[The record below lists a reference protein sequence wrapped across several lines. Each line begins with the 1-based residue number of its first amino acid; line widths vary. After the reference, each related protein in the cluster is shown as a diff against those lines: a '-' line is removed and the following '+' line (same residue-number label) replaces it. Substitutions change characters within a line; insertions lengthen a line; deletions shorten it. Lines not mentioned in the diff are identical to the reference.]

1 MRLRLVPNDTSI
13 NFFGRLKVAVWISV
27 IAILLSVIFYL
38 FNGLNYGIDFR
49 GGTMLMIKAPAETS
63 IIEVRKT
70 LKKLD
75 LGDTTVT
82 EVSDPATVL
91 INKSNQPM
99 YLIKIEQQAG
109 NEEVQNEMIINV
121 KNNLEDALSSVS
133 FLQTESVGSK
143 VSGELVQKAILA
155 VCLAVF
161 AVLFYIWIRFEWQFS
176 LGAVLALIHDVII
189 TIGIFSLI
197 GLEFNLSIIAALL
210 TIVGYSLN
218 DTVIVFD
225 RIREN
230 LKQFQSKPLI
240 DLLNK
245 SINDTL
251 SRTVMTS
258 VTTLLA
264 LLALYIVGGE
274 VIRGFTFAMIWG
286 VLIGTYSSIF
296 IASAILLRLGVKRDW
311 SSSGSGGPGTNF
323 GNFDQ

>member
-1 MRLRLVPNDTSI
+1 MRLRIVPSNTAI
-13 NFFGRLKVAVWISV
+13 NFFGKSRIAIWTSIFAVVVSV
-27 IAILLSVIFYL
+27 ILYII
-38 FNGLNYGIDFR
+38 NGLNYGIDFR
-49 GGTMLMIKAPAETS
+49 GGTMLMIKASDNTS
-63 IIEVRKT
+63 IIEIRKT
-70 LKKLD
+70 LNQLNI
-75 LGDTTVT
+75 GDTTVT
-82 EVSDPATVL
+82 EVSDPAAV
-91 INKSNQPM
+91 IVGSEAQPLF
-99 YLIKIEQQAG
+99 LIKIEQQEG
-109 NEEVQNEMIINV
+109 NEEVQNEMITRV
-121 KNNLEDALSSVS
+121 KEILDETLTSVS
-133 FLQTESVGSK
+133 FLQTDSVGSK

-176 LGAVLALIHDVII
+176 LGAVLALLHDVIV
-189 TIGIFSLI
+189 TIGIFSII

-230 LKQFQSKPLI
+230 LKQFESKPLL

-251 SRTVMTS
+251 SRTIMTS

-264 LLALYIVGGE
+264 LLALYIFGGE

-311 SSSGSGGPGTNF
+311 SSPKSGGAGTNF
-323 GNFDQ
+323 GDFDK

>member
-1 MRLRLVPNDTSI
+1 MRLRIVPSNTAI
-13 NFFGRLKVAVWISV
+13 NFFGKSRIAIWTSIFAVVVSV
-27 IAILLSVIFYL
+27 ILYII
-38 FNGLNYGIDFR
+38 NGLNYGIDFR
-49 GGTMLMIKAPAETS
+49 GGTMLMIKASDNTS
-63 IIEVRKT
+63 IIEIRKT
-70 LKKLD
+70 LNQLNI
-75 LGDTTVT
+75 GDTTVT
-82 EVSDPATVL
+82 EVSDPAAV
-91 INKSNQPM
+91 IVGSEAQPLF
-99 YLIKIEQQAG
+99 LIKIEQQEG
-109 NEEVQNEMIINV
+109 NEEVQNQMITRV
-121 KNNLEDALSSVS
+121 KEKLDETLTSVS
-133 FLQTESVGSK
+133 FLQTDSVGSK

-176 LGAVLALIHDVII
+176 LGAVLALLHDVIV
-189 TIGIFSLI
+189 TIGIFSII

-230 LKQFQSKPLI
+230 LKQFESKPLL
-240 DLLNK
+240 DVLNK

-251 SRTVMTS
+251 SRTIMTS

-264 LLALYIVGGE
+264 LLALYIFGGE

-296 IASAILLRLGVKRDW
+296 VASAILLRLGVKRDW
-311 SSSGSGGPGTNF
+311 SSPKSGGAGTNF
-323 GNFDQ
+323 GDFDK

>member
-1 MRLRLVPNDTSI
+1 MRLRIVPSNTTI
-13 NFFGRLKVAVWISV
+13 NFFGKSRIAIWTSIFAVVVSV
-27 IAILLSVIFYL
+27 ILYII
-38 FNGLNYGIDFR
+38 NGLNYGIDFR
-49 GGTMLMIKAPAETS
+49 GGTMLMIKASDNTS
-63 IIEVRKT
+63 IIEIRKT
-70 LKKLD
+70 LNQLNV
-75 LGDTTVT
+75 GDTTVT
-82 EVSDPATVL
+82 EVSDPAAV
-91 INKSNQPM
+91 IVGSEAQPLF
-99 YLIKIEQQAG
+99 LIKIEQQEG
-109 NEEVQNEMIINV
+109 NEEVQNQMIIRV
-121 KNNLEDALSSVS
+121 KEILDETLTSVS

-176 LGAVLALIHDVII
+176 LGAVLALLHDVIV
-189 TIGIFSLI
+189 TIGIFSII

-230 LKQFQSKPLI
+230 LKQFESKPLL

-251 SRTVMTS
+251 SRTIMTS

-264 LLALYIVGGE
+264 LLALYIFGGE

-311 SSSGSGGPGTNF
+311 SSPKSGGAGTNF
-323 GNFDQ
+323 GDFDK

>member
-1 MRLRLVPNDTSI
+1 MRLRIVPSNTAI
-13 NFFGRLKVAVWISV
+13 NFFGKSRIAIWTSIFAVVVSV
-27 IAILLSVIFYL
+27 ILYII
-38 FNGLNYGIDFR
+38 NGLNYGIDFR
-49 GGTMLMIKAPAETS
+49 GGTMLMIKASDNTS
-63 IIEVRKT
+63 IIEIRKT
-70 LKKLD
+70 LNQLNI
-75 LGDTTVT
+75 GDTTVT
-82 EVSDPATVL
+82 EVSDPAAV
-91 INKSNQPM
+91 IVGSEAQPLF
-99 YLIKIEQQAG
+99 LIKIEQQEG
-109 NEEVQNEMIINV
+109 NEEVQNQMITRV
-121 KNNLEDALSSVS
+121 KEKLDETLTSVS
-133 FLQTESVGSK
+133 FLQTDSVGSK

-176 LGAVLALIHDVII
+176 LGAVLALLHDVIV
-189 TIGIFSLI
+189 TIGIFSII

-230 LKQFQSKPLI
+230 LKQFEAKPLL
-240 DLLNK
+240 DVLNK

-251 SRTVMTS
+251 SRTIMTS

-264 LLALYIVGGE
+264 LLALYVFGGE

-311 SSSGSGGPGTNF
+311 SSPKSGGAGTNF
-323 GNFDQ
+323 GDFDK

>member
-1 MRLRLVPNDTSI
+1 MRLRIVPSNTAI
-13 NFFGRLKVAVWISV
+13 NFFGKSRIAIWTSIFAVVVSV
-27 IAILLSVIFYL
+27 ILYII
-38 FNGLNYGIDFR
+38 NGLNYGIDFR
-49 GGTMLMIKAPAETS
+49 GGTMLMIKASDNTS
-63 IIEVRKT
+63 IIEIRKT
-70 LKKLD
+70 LNQLNI
-75 LGDTTVT
+75 GDTTVT
-82 EVSDPATVL
+82 EVSDPAAV
-91 INKSNQPM
+91 IVGSEAQPLF
-99 YLIKIEQQAG
+99 LIKIEQQEG
-109 NEEVQNEMIINV
+109 NEEVQNQMITRV
-121 KNNLEDALSSVS
+121 KEKLDETLTSVS
-133 FLQTESVGSK
+133 FLQTDSVGSK

-176 LGAVLALIHDVII
+176 LGAVLALLHDVIV
-189 TIGIFSLI
+189 TIGIFSII

-230 LKQFQSKPLI
+230 LKQFESKPLL

-251 SRTVMTS
+251 SRTIMTS

-264 LLALYIVGGE
+264 LLALYIFGGE

-311 SSSGSGGPGTNF
+311 SSPKSGGAGTNF
-323 GNFDQ
+323 GDFDK

>member
-1 MRLRLVPNDTSI
+1 MRLRIVPSNTAI
-13 NFFGRLKVAVWISV
+13 NFFGKSRIAIWTSIFAVVVSV
-27 IAILLSVIFYL
+27 ILYII
-38 FNGLNYGIDFR
+38 NGLNYGIDFR
-49 GGTMLMIKAPAETS
+49 GGTMLMIKASDNTS
-63 IIEVRKT
+63 IIEIRKT
-70 LKKLD
+70 LNQLNI
-75 LGDTTVT
+75 GDTTVT
-82 EVSDPATVL
+82 EVSDPAAV
-91 INKSNQPM
+91 IVGSEAQPLF
-99 YLIKIEQQAG
+99 LIKIEQQEG
-109 NEEVQNEMIINV
+109 NEEVQNQMITRV
-121 KNNLEDALSSVS
+121 KEKLDETLTSVS
-133 FLQTESVGSK
+133 FLQTDSVGSK

-176 LGAVLALIHDVII
+176 LGAVLALLHDVIV
-189 TIGIFSLI
+189 TIGIFSII

-230 LKQFQSKPLI
+230 LKQFESKTLL

-251 SRTVMTS
+251 SRTIMTS

-264 LLALYIVGGE
+264 LLALYIFGGE

-311 SSSGSGGPGTNF
+311 SSPKSGGAGTNF
-323 GNFDQ
+323 GDFDK

>member
-1 MRLRLVPNDTSI
+1 MRLRIVPSNTAI
-13 NFFGRLKVAVWISV
+13 NFFGKSRIAIWTSIFAVVVSV
-27 IAILLSVIFYL
+27 ILYII
-38 FNGLNYGIDFR
+38 NGLNYGIDFR
-49 GGTMLMIKAPAETS
+49 GGTMLMIKASDNTS
-63 IIEVRKT
+63 IIEIRKT
-70 LKKLD
+70 LNQLNI
-75 LGDTTVT
+75 GDTTVT
-82 EVSDPATVL
+82 EVSDPAAV
-91 INKSNQPM
+91 IVGSEAQPLF
-99 YLIKIEQQAG
+99 LIKIEQQEG
-109 NEEVQNEMIINV
+109 NEEVQNQMITSV
-121 KNNLEDALSSVS
+121 KEILDETLTSVS

-176 LGAVLALIHDVII
+176 LGAVLALLHDVIV
-189 TIGIFSLI
+189 TIGIFSII

-230 LKQFQSKPLI
+230 LKQFESKTLL

-251 SRTVMTS
+251 SRTIMTS

-264 LLALYIVGGE
+264 LLALYIFGGE

-296 IASAILLRLGVKRDW
+296 IASAILLKLGVKRDW
-311 SSSGSGGPGTNF
+311 SSPKSGGAGTNF
-323 GNFDQ
+323 GDFDK

>member
-1 MRLRLVPNDTSI
+1 MRLRLVPSKTAF
-13 NFFGRLKVAVWISV
+13 NFFGRSKLAIWIS
-27 IAILLSVIFYL
+27 LLALTVSLGFY
-38 FNGLNYGIDFR
+38 FAKGLNYGIDFR
-49 GGTMLMIKAPAETS
+49 GGTMLMIKVDGEKSVTE
-63 IIEVRKT
+63 IRNT
-70 LKKLD
+70 LNYLD

-82 EVSDPATVL
+82 EVSDPSDILMNDSDTSL
-91 INKSNQPM
+91 F
-99 YLIKIEQQAG
+99 LIKIEQQDG
-109 NEEVQNEMIINV
+109 NEEIQNQMIINV
-121 KNNLEDALSSVS
+121 KAALVENLGEVI

-143 VSGELVQKAILA
+143 ISGELVQKAVLA

-176 LGAVLALIHDVII
+176 LGAVLALIHDVLI
-189 TIGIFSLI
+189 TIGIFSII

-230 LKQFQSKPLI
+230 LKTFSSKPLP
-240 DLLNK
+240 DLLNQ

-251 SRTVMTS
+251 SRTIMTS

-264 LLALYIVGGE
+264 LLALYIFGGE

-296 IASAILLRLGVKRDW
+296 VASAVLLRLGVKRDW
-311 SSSGSGGPGTNF
+311 SGPEPGAGTNF
-323 GNFDQ
+323 GDFE

>member
-1 MRLRLVPNDTSI
+1 MRLRIVPSNTAI
-13 NFFGRLKVAVWISV
+13 NFFGKSRIAIWTSIFAVVVSV
-27 IAILLSVIFYL
+27 ILYII
-38 FNGLNYGIDFR
+38 NGLNYGIDFR
-49 GGTMLMIKAPAETS
+49 GGTMLMIKASDNTS
-63 IIEVRKT
+63 IIEIRKT
-70 LKKLD
+70 LNQLNI
-75 LGDTTVT
+75 GDTTVT
-82 EVSDPATVL
+82 EVSDPAAV
-91 INKSNQPM
+91 IVGSEAQPLF
-99 YLIKIEQQAG
+99 LIKIEQQEG
-109 NEEVQNEMIINV
+109 NEEVQNQMITRV
-121 KNNLEDALSSVS
+121 KEILDETLTSVS
-133 FLQTESVGSK
+133 FLQTDSVGSK

-176 LGAVLALIHDVII
+176 LGAVLALLHDVIV
-189 TIGIFSLI
+189 TIGIFSII

-230 LKQFQSKPLI
+230 LKQFESKPLL
-240 DLLNK
+240 DVLNK

-251 SRTVMTS
+251 SRTIMTS

-264 LLALYIVGGE
+264 LLALYIFGGE

-296 IASAILLRLGVKRDW
+296 VASAILLRLGVKRDW
-311 SSSGSGGPGTNF
+311 SSPKSGGAGTNF
-323 GNFDQ
+323 GDFDK

>member
-1 MRLRLVPNDTSI
+1 MRLRIVPSNTTI
-13 NFFGRLKVAVWISV
+13 NFFGKSRIAIWTSIFAVVVSV
-27 IAILLSVIFYL
+27 ILYII
-38 FNGLNYGIDFR
+38 NGLNYGIDFR
-49 GGTMLMIKAPAETS
+49 GGTMLMIKASDNTS
-63 IIEVRKT
+63 IIEIRKT
-70 LKKLD
+70 LNQLNI
-75 LGDTTVT
+75 GDTTVT
-82 EVSDPATVL
+82 EVSDPAAV
-91 INKSNQPM
+91 IVGSEAQPLF
-99 YLIKIEQQAG
+99 LIKIEQQDG
-109 NEEVQNEMIINV
+109 NEEVQNQMIIRV
-121 KNNLEDALSSVS
+121 KEILDETLNSVS

-176 LGAVLALIHDVII
+176 LGAVLALLHDVIV
-189 TIGIFSLI
+189 TIGIFSII

-230 LKQFQSKPLI
+230 LKQFESKPLL

-251 SRTVMTS
+251 SRTIMTS

-264 LLALYIVGGE
+264 LLALYIFGGE

-311 SSSGSGGPGTNF
+311 SSPKSGGAGTNF
-323 GNFDQ
+323 GDFDK

>member
-1 MRLRLVPNDTSI
+1 MRLRIVPSNTAI
-13 NFFGRLKVAVWISV
+13 NFFGKSRIAIWTSIFAVVVSV
-27 IAILLSVIFYL
+27 ILYII
-38 FNGLNYGIDFR
+38 NGLNYGIDFR
-49 GGTMLMIKAPAETS
+49 GGTMLMIKASDNTS
-63 IIEVRKT
+63 IIEIRKT
-70 LKKLD
+70 LNQLNI
-75 LGDTTVT
+75 GDTTVT
-82 EVSDPATVL
+82 EVSDPAAV
-91 INKSNQPM
+91 IVGSEAQPLF
-99 YLIKIEQQAG
+99 LIKIEQQEG
-109 NEEVQNEMIINV
+109 NEEVQNQMITRV
-121 KNNLEDALSSVS
+121 KEKLDETLTSVS
-133 FLQTESVGSK
+133 FLQTDSVGSK

-176 LGAVLALIHDVII
+176 LGAVLALLHDVIV
-189 TIGIFSLI
+189 TIGIFSII

-230 LKQFQSKPLI
+230 LKQFESKPLL
-240 DLLNK
+240 DVLNK

-251 SRTVMTS
+251 SRTIMTS

-264 LLALYIVGGE
+264 LLALYIFGGE

-311 SSSGSGGPGTNF
+311 SSPKSGGAGTNF
-323 GNFDQ
+323 GDFDK